1 MSPTRPKG
9 TVLRRSRLRLR
20 ITLVLVVA
28 TFGVFGLRLFWIQ
41 GLDAQAYAAMAKN
54 SGTSTTTIPAPR
66 GDILDRNGEVIATS
80 VDGLTLTADPSM
92 TADDAPQI
100 ARILRENLGED
111 TIDYFDTIATLR
123 TPDSRYVVLE
133 KNLPAAD
140 AGKALA
146 AVREAG
152 LTGVFSEKVS
162 LRSYPGGRLAAN
174 LVGYMSQ
181 TDTSDE
187 PVGVQ
192 GIEKQYDTYLTGK
205 DGSATYEV
213 SPQGQRIPM
222 ADSTV
227 VEMKPGQDVET
238 TIDRDLQWYSDQRLA
253 DAVRAASADWG
264 LAITM
269 DVRTGQVVQLSQAP
283 TFDPGR
289 SSTREDSTTVSR
301 FVQTV
306 FEPGSVLKTITMAA
320 LADQGKITPETQI
333 KVPGSMVI
341 DKFPIGDYWQH
352 GTINLTAAGVIAK
365 SSNLGTIVAAQ
376 QMSDQTMHDYFTKFG
391 FGTPS
396 GVELP
401 GESQGILTPAAQWT
415 KANHATISFGQGIS
429 VTAMQVVRAVGAIAN
444 GGVMVDP
451 TVVEGFIDQ
460 DGNRTEKDKTSTR
473 QVVSKKAAAQVTRM
487 MEAVTADDGTAPAAQ
502 IPGYRVAGKTGTAWR
517 VDPTTGRYIRGQ
529 NTVSFIGF
537 APADEPRFVTYV
549 VLDKPYA
556 NAGGGSTA
564 APVFHD
570 IMSMALERF
579 GVTPTGSKS
588 PKVEQEW

>member
-1 MSPTRPKG
+1 MKRQRLTR
-9 TVLRRSRLRLR
+9 RRLR
-20 ITLVLVVA
+20 TSLVLVVA
-28 TFGVFGLRLFWIQ
+28 LFCLFGVRLFWIQ
-41 GLDAQAYAAMAKN
+41 GLDAQAYAAMARQA
-54 SGTSTTTIPAPR
+54 GTHTTTVPAPR
-66 GDILDRNGEVIATS
+66 GDILDRNGEVLATS

-92 TADDAPQI
+92 TADDAPRI
-100 ARILRENLGED
+100 ARILVSSLGED
-111 TIDYFDTIATLR
+111 RIDYFDTIEKLR
-123 TPDSRYVVLE
+123 TPKSRYVVVE
-133 KNLPAAD
+133 KNLPAAQAD
-140 AGKALA
+140 TALK
-146 AVREAG
+146 AVRKAG
-152 LTGVFSEKVS
+152 YTGVFGESVT

-181 TDTSDE
+181 TKDSDR

-192 GIEKQYDTYLTGK
+192 GLERQYDSLLTGK

-213 SPQGQRIPM
+213 SPSGQRIPM

-227 VEMKPGQDVET
+227 VEMVPGRDVET
-238 TIDRDLQWYSDQRLA
+238 TIDRDLQWYADQRLA
-253 DAVRAASADWG
+253 DAVRSSSSDWG

-269 DVRTGQVVQLSQAP
+269 DVRTGQIVQLSQAP
-283 TFDPGR
+283 TFDPDTK
-289 SSTREDSTTVSR
+289 SSMQDSNTVSR

-306 FEPGSVLKTITMAA
+306 YEPGSVLKTITMAA

-333 KVPGSMVI
+333 RVPGQMVI
-341 DKFPIGDYWQH
+341 DKYPIGDYWKH

-376 QMSDQTMHDYFTKFG
+376 QMSDETMHDYLRTFG
-391 FGTPS
+391 FGVTS

-401 GESQGILTPAAQWT
+401 GESRGILKPAAEWT

-451 TVVEGFIDQ
+451 TVVSGYVDA
-460 DGNRTEKDKTSTR
+460 DGHRSKADETATR
-473 QVVSKKAAAQVTRM
+473 RVVSKKAAAQVTRM

-517 VDPTTGRYIRGQ
+517 VNPVTGRYVRGQ

-537 APADEPRFVTYV
+537 APADQPRFITYV

-556 NAGGGSTA
+556 SAGGGSTA

-579 GVTPTGSKS
+579 GVTPTGSEP

>member
-1 MSPTRPKG
+1 MKRQRLTR
-9 TVLRRSRLRLR
+9 TRLR
-20 ITLVLVVA
+20 TSLVLVVA
-28 TFGVFGLRLFWIQ
+28 LFCLFGVRLFWIQ
-41 GLDAQAYAAMAKN
+41 GLDARAYAAMARQA
-54 SGTSTTTIPAPR
+54 GTATTTVPAPR

-92 TADDAPQI
+92 TADDAPRI
-100 ARILRENLGED
+100 ARILVEELGEERL
-111 TIDYFDTIATLR
+111 DYFETIETLR
-123 TPDSRYVVLE
+123 TADSRYVVLE
-133 KNLPAAD
+133 KNVPAA
-140 AGKALA
+140 AGEAALE
-146 AVREAG
+146 AVRKAG
-152 LTGVFSEKVS
+152 YTGVFAESVT

-181 TDTSDE
+181 TKESDR

-192 GIEKQYDTYLTGK
+192 GIERQYDDLLTGT

-213 SPQGQRIPM
+213 SPSGQRIPM

-227 VEMKPGQDVET
+227 VEMEPGRDVET
-238 TIDRDLQWYSDQRLA
+238 TIDRDLQWYADQRLA
-253 DAVRAASADWG
+253 DAVRSSSSDWG
-264 LAITM
+264 IAITM

-283 TFDPGR
+283 TFDPDAK
-289 SSTREDSTTVSR
+289 SSMSDFTTVSR

-306 FEPGSVLKTITMAA
+306 YEPGSVLKTITMAA
-320 LADQGKITPETQI
+320 LADQGKVTPETRI
-333 KVPGSMVI
+333 TVPGSMTI
-341 DKFPIGDYWQH
+341 DKFPIGDYWKH
-352 GTINLTAAGVIAK
+352 GTIRLTAAGVIAK

-376 QMSDQTMHDYFTKFG
+376 QMSNETLHDYFRKFG
-391 FGTPS
+391 FGVGS

-401 GESQGILTPAAQWT
+401 GESRGILKPAAEWT

-429 VTAMQVVRAVGAIAN
+429 VTALQVVRAVGAIAN

-451 TVVEGFIDQ
+451 SVVSGFVDA
-460 DGNRTEKDKTSTR
+460 DGNRTKARETTTR
-473 QVVSKKAAAQVTRM
+473 RVVSKKAAAEVTRM

-517 VDPTTGRYIRGQ
+517 VNPQTGRYVRGQ

-537 APADEPRFVTYV
+537 APADAPRFVTYV

-564 APVFHD
+564 APVFND

-579 GVTPTGSKS
+579 GVTPTGSRP

>member
-1 MSPTRPKG
+1 MKRQRLS
-9 TVLRRSRLRLR
+9 RRRLR
-20 ITLVLVVA
+20 TSLVLVVA
-28 TFGVFGLRLFWIQ
+28 LFCLFGVRLFWIQ
-41 GLDAQAYAAMAKN
+41 GLDAQAYAAMARQA
-54 SGTSTTTIPAPR
+54 GTHTTTVPAPR

-92 TADDAPQI
+92 TVDDAPRI
-100 ARILRENLGED
+100 ARILVSTLGED
-111 TIDYFDTIATLR
+111 RIDYFDTIEKLR
-123 TPDSRYVVLE
+123 TPKSRYVVLE
-133 KNLPAAD
+133 KNLPAARAD
-140 AGKALA
+140 EALK
-146 AVREAG
+146 AVRKAG
-152 LTGVFSEKVS
+152 FTGVFGESVS

-174 LVGYMSQ
+174 LVGYMGQ
-181 TDTSDE
+181 TKESDE

-192 GIEKQYDTYLTGK
+192 GLERQYDAVLTGK

-213 SPQGQRIPM
+213 SPSGQRIPM

-227 VEMKPGQDVET
+227 VDMVPGRDVET
-238 TIDRDLQWYSDQRLA
+238 TIDRDLQWYADQRLA
-253 DAVRAASADWG
+253 DAVRSSSSDWG

-283 TFDPGR
+283 TFDPDTK
-289 SSTREDSTTVSR
+289 SSMQSSNTVSR

-306 FEPGSVLKTITMAA
+306 YEPGSVLKTVTMAA

-333 KVPGSMVI
+333 KVPGQMVI
-341 DKFPIGDYWQH
+341 DKYPIGDYWKH

-376 QMSDQTMHDYFTKFG
+376 QMSDETMHDYLRKFG
-391 FGTPS
+391 FGATS

-401 GESQGILTPAAQWT
+401 GESRGILKPAAEWT

-451 TVVEGFIDQ
+451 TVVSGFVDA
-460 DGNRTEKDKTSTR
+460 DGTTTEAKETATR
-473 QVVSKKAAAQVTRM
+473 RVVSKKAAAQVTRM

-517 VDPTTGRYIRGQ
+517 VDPVTGRYVRGQ

-537 APADEPRFVTYV
+537 APADAPRFITYV

-556 NAGGGSTA
+556 AAGGGSTA

-579 GVTPTGSKS
+579 GVTPTGSAS